1 MNAIAKEGYPYI
13 IIFAATTIVA
23 LLLGGKWIVIV
34 PFVITVFM
42 VYFFRDPEREI
53 PEGEG
58 IFVSPADGKIILIK
72 NIQGD
77 TIPSL
82 LKENPHHPNPLP
94 QVGTTRNRGERE
106 LKNSSAIAKNSS
118 TIREC
123 LIIPPPLTGGGEG
136 EGEIKL
142 SSGQNEYTQISIF
155 MSPFNVHVNRAP
167 CDGKIKNIQHNK
179 GKFMAAY
186 KDQASFKNENIE
198 MTLET
203 KYGDILVRQVAGY
216 VARRAVCRANAGD
229 SLRRGE
235 RYGIIKFSSRLDVYL
250 PKDTEIKVKL
260 GAKVKAGETIIGV
273 IEVRSLRIKSF

>member
-1 MNAIAKEGYPYI
+1 MRLAPEGYPFI
-13 IIFAATTIVA
+13 VGSLTITVITGIFTEIWVA
-23 LLLGGKWIVIV
+23 LIPLFL
-34 PFVITVFM
+34 TVFM
-42 VYFFRDPEREI
+42 IYFFRDPEREI
-53 PEGEG
+53 PEGDN
-58 IFVSPADGKIILIK
+58 IFVSPADGKAILIK
-72 NIQGD
+72 NVGKD
-77 TIPSL
+77 TTP
-82 LKENPHHPNPLP
+82 P
-94 QVGTTRNRGERE
+94 T
-106 LKNSSAIAKNSS
+106 
-118 TIREC
+118 
-123 LIIPPPLTGGGEG
+123 PPLLRGGEG
-136 EGEIKL
+136 GVKDTDRGFIE
-142 SSGQNEYTQISIF
+142 ISIF

-186 KDQASFKNENIE
+186 KDDASLKNENIE

-260 GAKVKAGETIIGV
+260 GDKVKAGETVIGV
-273 IEVRSLRIKSF
+273 IE